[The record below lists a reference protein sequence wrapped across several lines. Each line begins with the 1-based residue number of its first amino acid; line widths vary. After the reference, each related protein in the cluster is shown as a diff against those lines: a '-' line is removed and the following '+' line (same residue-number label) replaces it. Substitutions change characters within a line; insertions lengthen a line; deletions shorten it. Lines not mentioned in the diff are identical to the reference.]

1 MSTAIRFPRFSLEA
15 SPKPA
20 CESICESIYE
30 SIFSGNDLDTREE
43 RFARHRFQIDP
54 ERLARRNRMKFL
66 DQDPL
71 ASASLFDDVELR
83 EDWAEARGRD
93 PRRRIRLWI
102 DPAYIFCKI
111 LTCLDY

>member
-20 CESICESIYE
+20 CESICESIYESIYE

-71 ASASLFDDVELR
+71 ASASLFDDVEL
-83 EDWAEARGRD
+83 
-93 PRRRIRLWI
+93 
-102 DPAYIFCKI
+102 F
-111 LTCLDY
+111 